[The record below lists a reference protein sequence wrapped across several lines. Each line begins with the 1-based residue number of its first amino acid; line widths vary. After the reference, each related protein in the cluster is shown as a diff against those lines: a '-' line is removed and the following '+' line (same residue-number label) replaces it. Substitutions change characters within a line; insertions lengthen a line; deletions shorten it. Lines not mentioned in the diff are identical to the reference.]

1 MLHRLQIVHINI
13 IKISRMSHKN
23 STLVKHVKF
32 ISAIEHASP
41 CEMSHNVKFLERDH
55 LFSFQ

>member
-1 MLHRLQIVHINI
+1 
-13 IKISRMSHKN
+13 MSHKN
-23 STLVKHVKF
+23 STLVKHFKF

-55 LFSFQ
+55 LFSYQ